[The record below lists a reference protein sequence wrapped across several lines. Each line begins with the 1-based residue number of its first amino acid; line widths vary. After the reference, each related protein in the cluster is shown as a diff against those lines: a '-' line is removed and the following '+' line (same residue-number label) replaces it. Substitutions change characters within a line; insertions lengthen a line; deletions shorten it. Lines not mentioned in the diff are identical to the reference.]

1 MELCKSLQ
9 CPKKTTDRIWH
20 RLKTVSGAEE
30 TLCNKLQLLHIPC
43 YYPRTRIRS
52 KTEFDSS
59 SSMFPGN
66 VFAAL
71 TKNDEKVLSGE
82 FIIEEMTNDP
92 RKKQNDLIE
101 WELNFMVFAE
111 RLNCFY
117 PFRKVDTCPPCPN
130 GINGIDFVEIQG
142 QEFGYILAIPEK
154 KNAVEN
160 VFFHFDSIS
169 ANIGFTLPQP
179 FFVEMLNLR

>member
-9 CPKKTTDRIWH
+9 CPQKTTDRIWH

-30 TLCNKLQLLHIPC
+30 TLCNKLQLRHIPC

-71 TKNDEKVLSGE
+71 TEQDLGDLSNE
-82 FIIEEMTNDP
+82 FFIEGIEENQP
-92 RKKQNDLIE
+92 KKRADLID
-101 WELNFMVFAE
+101 WDIVFMVFAE

-117 PFRKVDTCPPCPN
+117 PFRKVDTCPPCPI
-130 GINGIDFVEIQG
+130 GINGIDFVEIRG
-142 QEFGYILAIPEK
+142 QEFGYILVIPEK
-154 KNAVEN
+154 KNAIEN
-160 VFFHFDSIS
+160 VFFRFDSIS
-169 ANIGFTLPQP
+169 ANIGFTLPQSLWGQ
-179 FFVEMLNLR
+179 VLSIK

>member
-1 MELCKSLQ
+1 
-9 CPKKTTDRIWH
+9 
-20 RLKTVSGAEE
+20 
-30 TLCNKLQLLHIPC
+30 
-43 YYPRTRIRS
+43 
-52 KTEFDSS
+52 
-59 SSMFPGN
+59 MFPGN

-82 FIIEEMTNDP
+82 FIVEEITNDP

-117 PFRKVDTCPPCPN
+117 PFRKVDTCHPFPN
-130 GINGIDFVEIQG
+130 GINGIDFVEIRG
-142 QEFGYILAIPEK
+142 QEFGYILAIPGK

-160 VFFHFDSIS
+160 IFFHFDSIS